1 MRKLMFFLLLF
12 STGTGF
18 AQDENVRRLR
28 DEGTRSIKKAE
39 DTLQLKWRRGGL
51 FSTNI
56 SQGTLRNW
64 AAGGDEFSLSINTL
78 LSLYGFYKQGRYSW
92 DNTFDFAFGYVNTT
106 SLGARKNDDRIDFL
120 SKYGYALTPKL
131 NLATLFNF
139 RSQLLKGYSYPND
152 STRILTSDFLS
163 PANLLLSLGLDYKPD
178 DAFSVFFSPV
188 TARLVVVSD
197 DSLAA
202 KGSYGVEPG
211 TNSKTEFGAF
221 VTAAYLR
228 QFNSIVSYKSRLDL
242 FSNYRNKPKNI
253 DIFWTNLLAVK
264 LTRAF
269 SVSWNVDLIYDDDV
283 RIFGEQANAPATQLK
298 SIVGIGLMLN
308 F

>member
-1 MRKLMFFLLLF
+1 MKKLLL
-12 STGTGF
+12 SILLLAALVSG
-18 AQDENVRRLR
+18 AQDENVRKLR
-28 DEGTRSIKKAE
+28 DESTRNIKKAE
-39 DTLQLKWRRGGL
+39 DTLDLAWRRGGV
-51 FSTNI
+51 FSATL
-56 SQGTLRNW
+56 SQGSLRNW

-78 LSLYGFYKQGRYSW
+78 LSLYAFYKEGRRSW

-120 SKYGYALTPKL
+120 SKYGYAISPKM
-131 NLATLFNF
+131 NVATLFNF
-139 RSQLLKGYSYPND
+139 RSQLLKGYNYPND
-152 STRILTSDFLS
+152 STRVLTSDFLS
-163 PANLLLSLGLDYKPD
+163 PANLLLSLGLDYKPT
-178 DAFSVFFSPV
+178 DAFSIFFSPV

-197 DSLAA
+197 DSLSA

-221 VTAAYLR
+221 VTANYLR
-228 QFNSIVSYKSRLDL
+228 QFNPIVSYKSRLDL
-242 FSNYRNKPKNI
+242 FSNYRNQPKNI

-264 LTRAF
+264 LTKAF

-283 RIFGEQANAPATQLK
+283 RIFGENADAPATQLK
-298 SIVGIGLMLN
+298 SIVGAGLMLN

>member
-1 MRKLMFFLLLF
+1 MRKGLIVLF
-12 STGTGF
+12 VIITSTGF

-28 DEGTRSIKKAE
+28 DESNRTIKKEE
-39 DTLQLKWRRGGL
+39 DTLARKWRRGGL

-56 SQGTLRNW
+56 AQGTLRNW

-78 LSLYGFYKQGRYSW
+78 LSLYGFYKRDRYSW

-139 RSQLLKGYSYPND
+139 RSQLLKGYNYPTD
-152 STRILTSDFLS
+152 STRVLTSDFLS
-163 PANLLLSLGLDYKPD
+163 PANLLLSVGLDYKPNAD
-178 DAFSVFFSPV
+178 FSIFFSPV

-197 DSLAA
+197 DTLAA

-221 VTAAYLR
+221 VTANYLR
-228 QFNSIVSYKSRLDL
+228 QFNPIVSYKSRLDL
-242 FSNYRNKPKNI
+242 FSNYRHKPKNI

-264 LTRAF
+264 LTKAF

-283 RIFGEQANAPATQLK
+283 RIFGEGANAPATQLK
-298 SIVGIGLMLN
+298 SIVGVGLMLN

>member
-1 MRKLMFFLLLF
+1 MKKLLLPILLL
-12 STGTGF
+12 STLLSQ
-18 AQDENVRRLR
+18 AQDEKVRRLR
-28 DEGTRSIKKAE
+28 DESARNIKKIE
-39 DTLQLKWRRGGL
+39 DTLDVAWRRGGV
-51 FSTNI
+51 FSTTL

-64 AAGGDEFSLSINTL
+64 AAGGDDFSLSINTL
-78 LSLYGFYKQGRYSW
+78 LSLYVFYKEGRRSW

-120 SKYGYALTPKL
+120 SKYGYAVSPKL
-131 NLATLFNF
+131 NVATLFNF
-139 RSQLLKGYSYPND
+139 RSQLLKGYSYPTD
-152 STRILTSDFLS
+152 STRVLTSDFLS
-163 PANLLLSLGLDYKPD
+163 PANLLLSVGLDYKPA
-178 DAFSVFFSPV
+178 DAFSIFFSPV

-197 DSLAA
+197 DTLAA

-228 QFNSIVSYKSRLDL
+228 EFNPIVSYKSRLDL
-242 FSNYRNKPKNI
+242 FSNYRHNPKNI

-264 LTRAF
+264 LTKAF

-283 RIFGEQANAPATQLK
+283 RIFGEKANAPATQLK
-298 SIVGIGLMLN
+298 SIVGAGLMLN